1 MRRTMLRLTAKWLAS
16 APVDQPS
23 WVFMIP
29 SRCSNSSRFW
39 IKTVMG
45 VPPDSTCWR
54 RPAGGLTQFLLDT
67 CKASKNSG
75 TTCTQPLFLVCLK
88 LAEFRAGKQA
98 RHLYAYLIQVEEP
111 LLSLPCF
118 KAETFFILCTD
129 QSFFIRCDYQ
139 PSRVPQDAIMVPSR
153 AVLKGGRHFPRF
165 PPAQT
170 VLADR
175 FKQQILVAALQLCQ
189 FRSKTRRQKTKPY
202 ALLCFVAQP
211 LAGRKPTTNP
221 ALVAANQNPNLHLAQ
236 TIFMVERMNHQ
247 RLLHP
252 GNGSANP
259 IELQHGGLTRPQTS
273 IQRTN
278 RKFGKPQLPASP

>member
-1 MRRTMLRLTAKWLAS
+1 MRRTMLRLTAKCLAS
-16 APVDQPS
+16 ARIDQPS
-23 WVFMIP
+23 WVFMIT
-29 SRCSNSSRFW
+29 SCCSNSSRFW
-39 IKTVMG
+39 IKTAMG

-54 RPAGGLTQFLLDT
+54 RPARCRTQLLLHT
-67 CKASKNSG
+67 SKAIENSG
-75 TTCTQPLFLVCLK
+75 ATCAQPLFLVCLK

-111 LLSLPCF
+111 LLYLPCF

-175 FKQQILVAALQLCQ
+175 FKQQILVAALQLCP
-189 FRSKTRRQKTKPY
+189 FRSQTRRQKTKPY

-211 LAGRKPTTNP
+211 LDKRKPTTNP
-221 ALVAANQNPNLHLAQ
+221 ALVAANENTNLHLAQ
-236 TIFMVERMNHQ
+236 TIFMVERKRH
-247 RLLHP
+247 LAPLY
-252 GNGSANP
+252 
-259 IELQHGGLTRPQTS
+259 
-273 IQRTN
+273 
-278 RKFGKPQLPASP
+278 F